1 MDYLQGYIYLIIVV
15 KVAFIL
21 LAITHLY
28 LKTKGKIES
37 ELDKTIVYW
46 KERLEFIFIFLMALL
61 LIYLFNPRRSKPA
74 VITNEMKILLYLFGF
89 ILLITA
95 DWSIFITEAK
105 WFKEIQQI
113 VGERRKN
120 TTIFK

>member
-1 MDYLQGYIYLIIVV
+1 
-15 KVAFIL
+15 

-28 LKTKGKIES
+28 LKSKGQQDTD
-37 ELDKTIVYW
+37 LDKNIVYW
-46 KERLEFIFIFLMALL
+46 KERLEFIFIFLMAIL

-74 VITNEMKILLYLFGF
+74 FINNEMKLLFYLFGF
-89 ILLITA
+89 ILLITS

-105 WFKEIQQI
+105 WFKEMQQV

-120 TTIFK
+120 TTIIK